1 MSTIKDH
8 SKPSHAM
15 NFLDYP
21 STQKLNVLA
30 QHPYDLTKEGNLTSH
45 RISAFVGEACGYRLL
60 YGTERV
66 TEEVMR
72 TLTELAHKARA
83 LEKMSDM
90 QSGVVINC
98 IHGFPSE
105 NRAVLH
111 TATRDF
117 FEQPNESEAAVA
129 AAAQAKKEVDK
140 LRDFISKLD
149 KENLF
154 TDLIC
159 IGIGGSDL
167 GPRAHYIA
175 LEYLKKPKRH
185 VHFISNIDPD
195 DAAMALKG
203 LDLKKTLVIVVSKTG
218 TTLETR
224 ANEEFVKSYFTKASL
239 KPENHFISVT
249 SEGSPMDDR
258 KKYLE
263 CFYIWDWVGGR
274 YSTTSMVGGVML
286 SFAFGF
292 DVYWDFLKGASEM
305 DKAALKEDIK
315 LNLPLL
321 GALLSIW
328 NRSFLHYPT
337 LALIPYS
344 QALSRYSAHI
354 QQVEMESN
362 GKQIDQ
368 SGHPVNYPTGM
379 IIWGEPG
386 TNAQHSF
393 YQLIHQGTD
402 VIPLEFIGF
411 EESECQQDHE
421 YNGTTLQQ
429 KLLSNLFAQAIA
441 LAVGQKSDNPNKT
454 FPGNRPSHI
463 LLGRRLTPH
472 SLGALLA
479 YYENKVAFEG
489 FIWGINSFDQ
499 EGVQLGKVLAQKLI
513 DRFADPK
520 NSASYPLGDAFI
532 KFLGQ

>member
-1 MSTIKDH
+1 MSVKNHPHKIH
-8 SKPSHAM
+8 EAS
-15 NFLDYP
+15 FLEYP
-21 STQKLNVLA
+21 PVQKLSVLA
-30 QHPYDLTKEGNLTSH
+30 QHPFDLTKEGNLSPQ
-45 RISAFVGEACGYRLL
+45 RLASFVGESCGYKLL

-66 TEEVMR
+66 TDEVMR
-72 TLTELAHKARA
+72 TLHELAQKAHVF
-83 LEKMSDM
+83 EKMQAM
-90 QSGVVINC
+90 QSGEVINL
-98 IHGFPSE
+98 IEGFPSE

-117 FEQPNESEAAVA
+117 FETPNTSSEAIKST
-129 AAAQAKKEVDK
+129 AQAKKEVDK
-140 LRDFISKLD
+140 LKSFMEKIDN
-149 KENLF
+149 ENQF
-154 TDLIC
+154 TDLVC

-175 LEYLKKPKRH
+175 LQYLQKKGRH
-185 VHFISNIDPD
+185 VHFISNVDPD
-195 DAAMALKG
+195 DGAMVMRG
-203 LDLKKTLVIVVSKTG
+203 LNLAKTLVIVVSKTG
-218 TTLETR
+218 TTLETKS
-224 ANEEFVKSYFTKASL
+224 NEEFIKSYFVKAGL
-239 KPENHFISVT
+239 HPEKQFISVT

-263 CFYIWDWVGGR
+263 CFYIWDWIGGR

-292 DVYWDFLKGASEM
+292 NVYWDFLKGANAM
-305 DKAALKEDIK
+305 DKAALHEDVK
-315 LNLPLL
+315 SNLPLL
-321 GALLSIW
+321 GALLSVW
-328 NRSFLHYPT
+328 NRNFLHYPT

-344 QALSRYSAHI
+344 QSLSRYSAHI

-362 GKQIDQ
+362 GKRIDKT
-368 SGHPVNYPTGM
+368 GKPVDFATGM

-402 VIPLEFIGF
+402 VIPLEFIGYK
-411 EESECQQDHE
+411 ENQYGEDHL
-421 YNGTTLQQ
+421 YNGTTLQT

-441 LAVGQKSDNPNKT
+441 LAVGQKNENPNKT

-463 LLGRRLTPH
+463 LLGKQLNPY
-472 SLGALLA
+472 SLGALLS
-479 YYENKVAFEG
+479 YYENKIAYEG

-513 DRFADPK
+513 DRFADPQ
-520 NSASYPLGDAFI
+520 NSPAYPLGDAFI
-532 KFLGQ
+532 KQLESL